1 VLLHLVRSAGNT
13 RNPLSLPLNP
23 PRIPFTYVLILVQ
36 IKEAAPT
43 KRASSLAV
51 IGENLMRRFSSFSA
65 GELSPPQQREVKPS
79 SLKLERKKA
88 RSSNK
93 VTETSKLKYPR
104 RDFTSVPARQT

>member
-1 VLLHLVRSAGNT
+1 
-13 RNPLSLPLNP
+13 
-23 PRIPFTYVLILVQ
+23 VLILVQ
-36 IKEAAPT
+36 IKEATPT

-51 IGENLMRRFSSFSA
+51 IGENLMRRLSSFSA

-93 VTETSKLKYPR
+93 VTETSKVGGFEYHA
-104 RDFTSVPARQT
+104 VQHMY